1 MCIHIQYAGCHYE
14 VFVEEIKVEERA
26 VAGPRREIADTKN
39 PHHIAAPFD
48 SDLWLVHKKEG
59 DSVKAGEE
67 VLNLS
72 LMKTEYAVTSSVDG
86 VVKRVVVFT
95 DYKTDKKMVP
105 VKKGALLME
114 LAPPRERC
122 RNCDAEVEKDYQ
134 FCPRCG
140 NNLESQG

>member
-1 MCIHIQYAGCHYE
+1 MKYYLLT
-14 VFVEEIKVEERA
+14 
-26 VAGPRREIADTKN
+26 PTKN

-72 LMKTEYAVTSSVDG
+72 LMKTEYAVTSPVDG
-86 VVKRVVVFT
+86 VVKRVVVFA
-95 DYKTDKKMVP
+95 DY
-105 VKKGALLME
+105 KKGALLME

-122 RNCDAEVEKDYQ
+122 RNCDAQVEEDYK
-134 FCPRCG
+134 FCPKCG
-140 NNLESQG
+140 YNLESQG